1 MSKNPVTN
9 GVNKNS
15 APKKNVSLLIT
26 KALELNNE
34 IFVLINKMLNSSFN
48 IMDSNKIVYR
58 TIFSS
63 TLKLFAKQSRK
74 IVTGQDLDPDLID
87 HGCAKNFM
95 SNSNAW
101 AQTCYNDLLVDPTL
115 VVDLVKNIMLT
126 QLNYISN
133 DFNSIVVNHMGKND
147 QHLSELSREILKY
160 MQEKEG
166 NNRTNKK
173 SMNKYLESM
182 MTQNTNKE
190 RVDRYSLFSIL
201 TVLNEISEKSRKLT
215 KYYELIRKNNPG
227 TVVIGD
233 TRKKLIKTFNY
244 NLKSYQDSYT
254 KLNSLFN
261 NNVSNSSNGVAAL
274 IANSSQKLSTDSL
287 SKIKLALEYNSG
299 LRAKPIKIEDQQEK
313 ADVMYSI
320 IIGSNAK
327 SMSGNKNSMS
337 NVSGADVKNLLIYFY
352 VFYCSITAKSLQL
365 YTRALKPANVV
376 LAITGNT
383 GGTSG
388 TNTAST
394 SSTTD

>member
-1 MSKNPVTN
+1 MSNNPVTT

-15 APKKNVSLLIT
+15 TPKRNVLSLIT

-48 IMDSNKIVYR
+48 IMNSNKIVYR

-63 TLKLFAKQSRK
+63 TLKLFAKQSQK
-74 IVTGQDLDPDLID
+74 IVTCKNLDPDLID
-87 HGCAKNFM
+87 RGCAKNFI
-95 SNSNAW
+95 SDSNAW

-133 DFNSIVVNHMGKND
+133 DFNSIVVNHMGKNN

-160 MQEKEG
+160 MEEKEG
-166 NNRTNKK
+166 NNSTNKK

-215 KYYELIRKNNPG
+215 KYYELIRKNNPS
-227 TVVIGD
+227 TVAIGD
-233 TRKKLIKTFNY
+233 TRKKFIKTFNY
-244 NLKSYQDSYT
+244 NLKSYQDSYN

-261 NNVSNSSNGVAAL
+261 NNVSNSSTGVTAL
-274 IANSSQKLSTDSL
+274 IANFSQKLSTNSL
-287 SKIKLALEYNSG
+287 GKIKEALEYNSG
-299 LRAKPIKIEDQQEK
+299 LRPVPIKIEDQQKK
-313 ADVMYSI
+313 ANAMYDI
-320 IIGSNAK
+320 ILGS
-327 SMSGNKNSMS
+327 SGKNMNKNKKSMS
-337 NVSGADVKNLLIYFY
+337 NVSISDSRNLLIYFY

-365 YTRALKPANVV
+365 YTKALKPANVI
-376 LAITGNT
+376 LNITGNISE
-383 GGTSG
+383 TSE
-388 TNTAST
+388 TNNEK
-394 SSTTD
+394 TD